1 MPRPVSHRHVMRDL
15 RQKINRTQAQ
25 FAKLVGVSRV
35 YINKIENGQIQIS
48 PSLAARVHGATG
60 INIDELV
67 KGSEGKLIDL
77 LGRTYE
83 EGTFIWWRKK
93 LTQPSERQTTSQVR
107 NLRWWT
113 WILLRAA
120 ATHHKGVAYNAVQ
133 MALFQSLSTIRRDFG
148 LEETTDKLLRECEPP
163 AKWLPGAQTPSEK
176 RASDRELEKALAQA
190 EAQAQF
196 QTRAPLRWIP
206 GKVKPKKQRPLK
218 KAKPHRS

>member
-1 MPRPVSHRHVMRDL
+1 MRDL

-35 YINKIENGQIQIS
+35 YINKIENGQMQIS
-48 PSLAARVHGATG
+48 PALAVRVHAATG

-77 LGRTYE
+77 LGNPYE
-83 EGTFIWWRKK
+83 EGSFIRWRKR
-93 LTQPSERQTTSQVR
+93 LTQPSEKNTTAQVR

-120 ATHHKGVAYNAVQ
+120 AVHHNGVAYNAVQ
-133 MALFQSLSTIRRDFG
+133 MALFQSLSIIRRDFG
-148 LEETTDKLLRECEPP
+148 LEETTDRLLRECEPA
-163 AKWLPGAQTPSEK
+163 AKWLPGTRTPSEK
-176 RASDRELEKALAQA
+176 RAIDRELKRAVAQA
-190 EAQAQF
+190 EAESQLLK
-196 QTRAPLRWIP
+196 RARARWIP

-218 KAKPHRS
+218 KAKRRRS